1 MSKDFIDKFKH
12 AILDKGK
19 KHWQLIL
26 VSVVIGFVISSTFF
40 GDHSKM
46 VGSRGQH
53 KNTESQS
60 EKKIKYWTCSMHPQV
75 KLPKPGK
82 CPICGMTLIPVYE
95 EVGAVDDEEGVVSLT
110 LSETGY
116 KLAEIETSEVKYQE
130 VSNEVRLVGKVD
142 YDETRLYYITAWVAG
157 RIDRLY
163 VDFTGTKVRKGDH
176 LIKLYSPE
184 LLATQ
189 EEYIQA
195 IKNLEESKKSSL
207 SVIRDTSRTTLNS
220 AKEKLR
226 LYGIGEEQ
234 IQKIIK
240 RGTPEEHM
248 IINSPVTGTV
258 IHKKGIEGMYV
269 KTGDKIYTIVDLS
282 RVWLY
287 LDAYESDIQ
296 WLHYGQSVSVEA
308 ESYPGKIFQGKIAF
322 IDPFV
327 NEKTRTIKVRVNI
340 DNKNEKLK
348 PGMFVRATIKAVM
361 GESGKIYEQDLA
373 GKWICPMHPDVIK
386 DEQGT
391 CDICGMQL
399 VKTSEFGFADKPVLQ
414 KKVLVIP
421 KTAPLITGKR
431 AVVYVEKT
439 GDKRGRHRY
448 EGREVLLGP
457 RAGDMYI
464 VLSGL
469 KEGDMVVTRG
479 NFKIDSALQI
489 QAKPSMMNPAEFY
502 NEEDNILSQEVGSD
516 KQGASVLISALP
528 YYLEFSSALAQDN
541 ASSGVNNLRK
551 FRDEINKIIEK
562 NLLREE
568 KGGIALEI
576 NLLRQKLTLRL
587 RSGSNDLDSLRSI
600 LADVSEVL
608 KDIFEKYE
616 YKEDLKLYLSFCSMA
631 LSGKGAYWLQD
642 SKDIKN
648 PYLGVKMLKCGEIKK
663 EYGRKIKE
671 TKPMTG
677 HAGHR
682 M

>member
-1 MSKDFIDKFKH
+1 MSKDFIDKFKRT
-12 AILDKGK
+12 ILDNGK

-26 VSVVIGFVISSTFF
+26 VSVVIGFIVSNIFF
-40 GDHSKM
+40 GNRSKTM
-46 VGSRGQH
+46 SPQDQH
-53 KNTESQS
+53 KSTKSQS
-60 EKKIKYWTCSMHPQV
+60 EKKIRYWTCSMHPQI

-82 CPICGMTLIPVYE
+82 CPICGMTLIPIYE
-95 EVGAVDDEEGVVSLT
+95 RGDVVDEEGTVSLT

-116 KLAEIETSEVKYQE
+116 KLAEIETTEVKYQE
-130 VSNEVRLVGKVD
+130 ASTQVRLVGKVD
-142 YDETRLYYITAWVAG
+142 YDETRLSYISAWVAG

-207 SVIRDTSRTTLNS
+207 SVIRDTSRATLNS

-226 LYGIGEEQ
+226 LYGIDEKQ
-234 IQKIIK
+234 IQEIAK
-240 RGTPEEHM
+240 RGKPQEHM
-248 IINSPVTGTV
+248 TITSPVTGTV
-258 IHKKGIEGMYV
+258 IHKNGVVGMYV
-269 KTGDKIYTIVDLS
+269 KTGDKIYTIADLS

-308 ESYPGKIFQGKIAF
+308 ESYPGKIFQGKVAF

-327 NEKTRTIKVRVNI
+327 NEKTRTIKLRVNV
-340 DNKNEKLK
+340 DNKDEKLK

-361 GESGKIYEQDLA
+361 GEGGKIYEQDLA

-386 DEQGT
+386 NDQGI

-399 VKTSEFGFADKPVLQ
+399 VKTSEFGFSDKPILQ

-431 AVVYVEKT
+431 AVVYIEKT
-439 GDKRGRHRY
+439 GDKSGRHRY

-469 KEGDMVVTRG
+469 KEGDMVVSKG

-489 QAKPSMMNPAEFY
+489 QAKPSMMNPAGFY
-502 NEEDNILSQEVGSD
+502 NEEENIFSQGVSSD
-516 KQGASVLISALP
+516 KQSASVLISALP
-528 YYLEFSSALAQDN
+528 YYLKSSVALAQDN
-541 ASSGVNNLRK
+541 ASGGVNNLRK
-551 FRDEINKIIEK
+551 FKDEINKIIRK
-562 NLLREE
+562 DLLREE
-568 KGGIALEI
+568 KKGIALEI
-576 NLLRQKLTLRL
+576 NLLRQKLTPAI
-587 RSGSNDLDSLRSI
+587 SGDLDYLRDLFADISEI
-600 LADVSEVL
+600 LKEIL
-608 KDIFEKYE
+608 QKYE
-616 YKEDLKLYLSFCSMA
+616 YKEDLKLYLSFCPMA
-631 LSGKGAYWLQD
+631 FGGKGAYWLQD
-642 SKDIKN
+642 SRDIKN

-677 HAGHR
+677 HAGHQ

>member
-1 MSKDFIDKFKH
+1 MSKDFIDKFKRT
-12 AILDKGK
+12 ILDNGK

-26 VSVVIGFVISSTFF
+26 VSVVIGFIVSSIFF
-40 GDHSKM
+40 GNRSKTM
-46 VGSRGQH
+46 SPQDQH
-53 KNTESQS
+53 KSTKSQS
-60 EKKIKYWTCSMHPQV
+60 EKKIRYWTCSMHPQI
-75 KLPKPGK
+75 KLPKSGK
-82 CPICGMTLIPVYE
+82 CPICGMTLIPIYE
-95 EVGAVDDEEGVVSLT
+95 EGGTVDEEGTVSLT

-116 KLAEIETSEVKYQE
+116 KLAEIETTEVKYQE
-130 VSNEVRLVGKVD
+130 ASTQVRLVGKVD
-142 YDETRLYYITAWVAG
+142 YDETRLSYISAWVAG

-207 SVIRDTSRTTLNS
+207 SVIRDTSRATLNS

-226 LYGIGEEQ
+226 LYGIDEKQ
-234 IQKIIK
+234 IQEIAK
-240 RGTPEEHM
+240 RGKPQEHM
-248 IINSPVTGTV
+248 TITSPVTGTV
-258 IHKKGIEGMYV
+258 IHKNGFEGMYV
-269 KTGDKIYTIVDLS
+269 KTGDKIYTIADLS

-308 ESYPGKIFQGKIAF
+308 ESYPGKIFQGKVAF

-327 NEKTRTIKVRVNI
+327 NEKTRTIKLRVNV
-340 DNKNEKLK
+340 DNKDEKLK

-361 GESGKIYEQDLA
+361 GEGGKIYDQDLA

-386 DEQGT
+386 NDQGT

-399 VKTSEFGFADKPVLQ
+399 VKTSEFGFSDKPVLQ

-431 AVVYVEKT
+431 AVVYIEKT
-439 GDKRGRHRY
+439 GDKSGRHRY

-469 KEGDMVVTRG
+469 KEGDMVVSKG

-489 QAKPSMMNPAEFY
+489 QAKPSMMNPAGFY
-502 NEEDNILSQEVGSD
+502 NEEENIFSQGVSSD
-516 KQGASVLISALP
+516 KQSASVLISALP
-528 YYLEFSSALAQDN
+528 YYLQASSALAQDN
-541 ASSGVNNLRK
+541 ASGGVNNLRK
-551 FRDEINKIIEK
+551 FKDEINKIIRK
-562 NLLREE
+562 DLLREE
-568 KGGIALEI
+568 KKGIALEI
-576 NLLRQKLTLRL
+576 DLLRQKLTPTI
-587 RSGSNDLDSLRSI
+587 SGDLDYLRDLFAGISGI
-600 LADVSEVL
+600 LKE
-608 KDIFEKYE
+608 IFQKYE
-616 YKEDLKLYLSFCSMA
+616 YREDLKLYLSFCPMA
-631 LSGKGAYWLQD
+631 FGGKGAYWLQD

-677 HAGHR
+677 HAGH
-682 M
+682 